1 MPRFLPPLILL
12 LLASADSPA
21 LDRVTFATNW
31 KAQPEHGGFYRA
43 LVDGVYAE
51 HGLDV
56 TIRPG
61 GPMINNRPLL
71 AVGRVE
77 FLMGTN
83 LLQAFDAVKQGVPT
97 KIVAAIFQK
106 DPQCLISHPGR
117 GLDDWRSLAA
127 APLVMS
133 NSGRYSYFLW
143 MNARHGFERRNLRPY
158 NHSLAPFLMHRDWV
172 QQGYATAEPMRV
184 EEETGRQPNTF
195 LLADHGW
202 STYSTV
208 IETRNDLIANNPDL
222 VQRFVDASLIGWRR
236 YLDGGLDSGLDG
248 NGDDANAAA
257 NARIKQD
264 NPAMTDRQI
273 AFSIKQ
279 MNALGLVDSG
289 DARTLGIGAINAE
302 RVARFHREMV
312 EAGLDKLAAVDP
324 ADAFTTQFVNRGV
337 ASKER

>member
-43 LVDGVYAE
+43 LVDGTYAE

-117 GLDDWRSLAA
+117 G
-127 APLVMS
+127 
-133 NSGRYSYFLW
+133 
-143 MNARHGFERRNLRPY
+143 
-158 NHSLAPFLMHRDWV
+158 
-172 QQGYATAEPMRV
+172 
-184 EEETGRQPNTF
+184 
-195 LLADHGW
+195 
-202 STYSTV
+202 
-208 IETRNDLIANNPDL
+208 
-222 VQRFVDASLIGWRR
+222 
-236 YLDGGLDSGLDG
+236 
-248 NGDDANAAA
+248 
-257 NARIKQD
+257 
-264 NPAMTDRQI
+264 
-273 AFSIKQ
+273 
-279 MNALGLVDSG
+279 
-289 DARTLGIGAINAE
+289 
-302 RVARFHREMV
+302 
-312 EAGLDKLAAVDP
+312 
-324 ADAFTTQFVNRGV
+324 
-337 ASKER
+337 